1 MIINKT
7 YEFNYAAID
16 SVILDLAKDIE
27 NGFTVNKIE
36 RAPLELCPY
45 ARNLKPSYI
54 ITLRN
59 KKVDELR

>member
-1 MIINKT
+1 MVIYKT
-7 YEFNYAAID
+7 YEFNYIALE
-16 SVILDLAKDIE
+16 SVILDIAKDIE
-27 NGFTVNKIE
+27 NGFIIYKIE

-45 ARNLKPSYI
+45 EHDLKPSHI